1 MPFPASHPAL
11 DRALSERGYAEP
23 TAVQSAVLEAEE
35 GRDLL
40 VSAQTGS
47 GKTVA
52 FGLALASTLLG
63 DAERF
68 ADNGAPAAL
77 IIAPTREL
85 ALQVSKE
92 LEWLYANT
100 GARIATCVGGM
111 DPRAERRVLDRGAA
125 IVVGTPGRL
134 KDHIERDALDL
145 SELKAVVLDE
155 ADEML
160 DMGFHED
167 LTFILDQAPAE
178 RRTLL
183 FSATIAREIAQ
194 LAKTYQNDAIR
205 IDTTF
210 KNVAH
215 GDIEYRAIRVAPH
228 EIEHGVVNVLRYF
241 ESPGALVFANTRE
254 RVKHLTA
261 SLRERGFSVVGL
273 SGELTQ
279 SLRSEALQALRDGHA
294 RVCVATDVAARGLDL
309 PDLGLVIHAEIPVN
323 KATLLHRSGRTG
335 RAGKKGV
342 SVLMVSHTRRRKVEL
357 MLQSASIK
365 AEWAGPPSADEI
377 RAKDQERML
386 TDPILM
392 AEADEESLAL
402 GKELLE
408 RTSPEHV
415 AAALIRLYREKLPPP
430 EDVQDDE
437 RMKRA
442 MASGVNDRGQ
452 KEGPLTDFARGG
464 EMSWFK
470 VNIGREKNAD
480 PKWLLPLICRLG
492 HVTKR
497 DVGSI
502 KIFDRETKFEITKDA
517 EAKFRAALTQAN
529 DEGVTIGDAVAP
541 AAGEKSLRKWDKPQG
556 SHGGDRPD
564 RGDKPFRKPRE
575 DGDAPRKPW
584 KAREDRP
591 EGDAPKKAWK
601 PREDRAEG
609 DAPKQPWTPRTDR
622 EAAPAPAADG
632 GEKKWV
638 KRTKDAPTP
647 DGKKPWVDKKGP
659 KKPWTPRAE
668 GSAAPAGG
676 DRPWTGKPKPGFK
689 KPGGKPPFKG
699 KPRD

>member
-1 MPFPASHPAL
+1 MTFPASHPAL

-23 TAVQSAVLEAEE
+23 TPVQAAVLEAEA

-52 FGLALASTLLG
+52 FGLALAPTLLG
-63 DAERF
+63 EAERF
-68 ADNGAPAAL
+68 EDNASPVAL
-77 IIAPTREL
+77 VIAPTREL

-92 LEWLYANT
+92 LEWLYART

-145 SELKAVVLDE
+145 SQLKAVVLDE

-183 FSATIAREIAQ
+183 FSATIARDIAE
-194 LAKTYQNDAIR
+194 LARNYQRDALR
-205 IDTTF
+205 IDTTS

-215 GDIEYRAIRVAPH
+215 GDIEYRAIRIAPH
-228 EIEHGVVNVLRYF
+228 EVEHGVVNVLRYF

-342 SVLMVSHTRRRKVEL
+342 SVLMVTHTRRRKVEL
-357 MLQSASIK
+357 MLQSAAIK
-365 AEWAGPPSADEI
+365 AEWSGPPSADAI
-377 RAKDQERML
+377 RARDQERML
-386 TDPILM
+386 TDPVLM
-392 AEADEESLAL
+392 APADDEALEL
-402 GKELLE
+402 GRQLLE

-437 RMKRA
+437 RMARA
-442 MASGVNDRGQ
+442 QATGRNERGQ
-452 KEGPLTDFARGG
+452 KDGPLTDFARGG

-502 KIFDRETKFEITKDA
+502 KIFERETKFEITRDA
-517 EAKFRAALTQAN
+517 EARFRAALAQPN
-529 DEGVTIGDAVAP
+529 DEGVTIAEAVAP
-541 AAGEKSLRKWDKPQG
+541 APGERSLRKWDKPQG
-556 SHGGDRPD
+556 DRPE
-564 RGDKPFRKPRE
+564 RGDKPFRKPHA

-584 KAREDRP
+584 KARED
-591 EGDAPKKAWK
+591 GDAPKK
-601 PREDRAEG
+601 
-609 DAPKQPWTPRTDR
+609 PWTPRVDR
-622 EAAPAPAADG
+622 DAAPAAEA
-632 GEKKWV
+632 GEGKAKWV

-647 DGKKPWVDKKGP
+647 PGKKPWVDKPKGE
-659 KKPWTPRAE
+659 KKPWTPRAAE
-668 GSAAPAGG
+668 AG

-689 KPGGKPPFKG
+689 KAGGKPFKG
-699 KPRD
+699 KAGRV

>member
-1 MPFPASHPAL
+1 MPFPTSHPAL
-11 DRALSERGYAEP
+11 DRALSDRGYAEP
-23 TAVQSAVLEAEE
+23 TPVQAAVLEAEGE
-35 GRDLL
+35 RDLL

-52 FGLALASTLLG
+52 FGLALAPTLLG

-68 ADNGAPAAL
+68 SDNASPVAL
-77 IIAPTREL
+77 VIAPTREL

-160 DMGFHED
+160 DMGFSED
-167 LTFILDQAPAE
+167 LTFILDQAPQE

-183 FSATIAREIAQ
+183 FSATIARDIAE
-194 LAKTYQNDAIR
+194 LAKTYQRDALR
-205 IDTTF
+205 IDTTS

-228 EIEHGVVNVLRYF
+228 EVEHGVVNVLRYF

-342 SVLMVSHTRRRKVEL
+342 SVLMVTHTRRRKVEL

-365 AEWAGPPSADEI
+365 AEWSGPPSADAI

-386 TDPILM
+386 TDPVLM
-392 AEADEESLAL
+392 APADDEALEL
-402 GKELLE
+402 GRQLLE

-437 RMKRA
+437 RMARA
-442 MASGVNDRGQ
+442 QASGRNERGQ
-452 KEGPLTDFARGG
+452 KDGPLTDFARGG
-464 EMSWFK
+464 EMSWFR
-470 VNIGREKNAD
+470 VNIGRDKNAD

-502 KIFDRETKFEITKDA
+502 KIFDRETKFEITKEA
-517 EAKFRAALTQAN
+517 EAKFRAALAQPN
-529 DEGVTIGDAVAP
+529 DEGVSIGDAVAP
-541 AAGEKSLRKWDKPQG
+541 APGEKSLRKWDKPA
-556 SHGGDRPD
+556 GDRPERDD
-564 RGDKPFRKPRE
+564 RPFRKPRA

-584 KAREDRP
+584 KARE
-591 EGDAPKKAWK
+591 EGDAPKK
-601 PREDRAEG
+601 
-609 DAPKQPWTPRTDR
+609 PWTPRPDR
-622 EAAPAPAADG
+622 EAPAADA
-632 GEKKWV
+632 GEGKPKWV

-647 DGKKPWVDKKGP
+647 PGKKAWVDKPKAKKPWA
-659 KKPWTPRAE
+659 PRTE
-668 GSAAPAGG
+668 AAPAG
-676 DRPWTGKPKPGFK
+676 DRPWTGKPKTGFK
-689 KPGGKPPFKG
+689 PKAGGKPFKG
-699 KPRD
+699 KTTRGRP

>member
-11 DRALSERGYAEP
+11 DRALSDRGYAEP
-23 TAVQSAVLEAEE
+23 TPVQAAVLETEA

-52 FGLALASTLLG
+52 FGLALAPTLLG

-68 ADNGAPAAL
+68 EDNASPVAL
-77 IIAPTREL
+77 VIAPTREL

-111 DPRAERRVLDRGAA
+111 DPRAERRVLERGAA

-160 DMGFHED
+160 DMGFSED
-167 LTFILDQAPAE
+167 LTFILDQAPQE

-183 FSATIAREIAQ
+183 FSATIARDIAE
-194 LAKTYQNDAIR
+194 LAKTYQRDALR
-205 IDTTF
+205 IDTTS

-215 GDIEYRAIRVAPH
+215 GDIEYRAVRVAPH
-228 EIEHGVVNVLRYF
+228 EVEHGVVNVLRYF

-335 RAGKKGV
+335 RAGRKGT
-342 SVLMVSHTRRRKVEL
+342 SVLMVTHTRRRKVEL
-357 MLQSASIK
+357 MLQSAAIK
-365 AEWAGPPSADEI
+365 AEWSGPPSADEI

-386 TDPILM
+386 TDPVLM
-392 AEADEESLAL
+392 APADEEAL
-402 GKELLE
+402 ELGRQLLE

-437 RMKRA
+437 RMARA
-442 MASGVNDRGQ
+442 QASGRNERGQ
-452 KEGPLTDFARGG
+452 KDGPLTDFARGG
-464 EMSWFK
+464 EMSWFR

-502 KIFDRETKFEITKDA
+502 KIFDRETKFEITRDA
-517 EAKFRAALTQAN
+517 EAKFRAALAQPN
-529 DEGVTIGDAVAP
+529 DEGVTIQDAVAP
-541 AAGEKSLRKWDKPQG
+541 APGEKSLRKWDKPSG
-556 SHGGDRPD
+556 ERPG
-564 RGDKPFRKPRE
+564 REDKPFRKPRV
-575 DGDAPRKPW
+575 DGA
-584 KAREDRP
+584 
-591 EGDAPKKAWK
+591 
-601 PREDRAEG
+601 
-609 DAPKQPWTPRTDR
+609 
-622 EAAPAPAADG
+622 
-632 GEKKWV
+632 
-638 KRTKDAPTP
+638 
-647 DGKKPWVDKKGP
+647 GP
-659 KKPWTPRAE
+659 KKPWTPRPE
-668 GSAAPAGG
+668 GEAPARPWAPRAEREAPAASEAGEGGGKWVKRTKDGPTPPGKKPWVDKAKAKKPWTPRTEGGASAG

-689 KPGGKPPFKG
+689 AKAGGKPFKG
-699 KPRD
+699 KPRS

>member
-11 DRALSERGYAEP
+11 DRALTERGYAEP
-23 TAVQSAVLEAEE
+23 TAVQSAVLEAEA

-52 FGLALASTLLG
+52 FGLALATTLLG
-63 DAERF
+63 EADRF
-68 ADNGAPAAL
+68 ADNAAPHAL

-92 LEWLYANT
+92 LEWLYAQT
-100 GARIATCVGGM
+100 GGRIATCVGGM
-111 DPRAERRVLDRGAA
+111 DPRAERRALERGAA

-134 KDHIERDALDL
+134 KDHIERGGLDL
-145 SELKAVVLDE
+145 SQIKAVVLDE

-160 DMGFHED
+160 DMGFSED
-167 LTFILDQAPAE
+167 LTFILDAAPAE
-178 RRTLL
+178 RRTLM
-183 FSATIAREIAQ
+183 FSATIAREIAV
-194 LAKTYQNDAIR
+194 LAKTYQRDALR
-205 IDTTF
+205 IDTTS
-210 KNVAH
+210 KTVAH
-215 GDIEYRAIRVAPH
+215 GDIEYRAIRIAPH
-228 EIEHGVVNVLRYF
+228 EIEHGVVNVLRWF

-261 SLRERGFSVVGL
+261 SLRERGFQVVGL

-357 MLQSASIK
+357 MLQSANIK

-386 TDPILM
+386 TDPVLT
-392 AEADEESLAL
+392 APADEESLEM
-402 GKELLE
+402 GRRLLE

-430 EDVQDDE
+430 EDVQDDA
-437 RMKRA
+437 RMARA
-442 MASGVNDRGQ
+442 QASGVNERGQ
-452 KEGPLTDFARGG
+452 KEGPLVDFARGG
-464 EMSWFK
+464 DMSWFRIN
-470 VNIGREKNAD
+470 VGREKNAD

-502 KIFDRETKFEITKDA
+502 KIFDRETKFEITA
-517 EAKFRAALTQAN
+517 EAEARFRAAIARA
-529 DEGVTIGDAVAP
+529 GDPDVSIQEAVAP
-541 AAGEKSLRKWDKPQG
+541 GPGEKSLRKWDKP
-556 SHGGDRPD
+556 GGDRPAND
-564 RGDKPFRKPRE
+564 RPPRGDKPFHRPRA
-575 DGDAPRKPW
+575 DG
-584 KAREDRP
+584 E
-591 EGDAPKKAWK
+591 APKK
-601 PREDRAEG
+601 
-609 DAPKQPWTPRTDR
+609 PWTPRPER
-622 EAAPAPAADG
+622 AAEPASASGAAPG
-632 GEKKWV
+632 GKTAWV

-647 DGKKPWVDKKGP
+647 AGKKPWVEKPKA
-659 KKPWTPRAE
+659 KKPWTPKP
-668 GSAAPAGG
+668 GAPAG
-676 DRPWTGKPKPGFK
+676 KAA
-689 KPGGKPPFKG
+689 PGGKPFKP
-699 KPRD
+699 KPKRA